1 MNGAKMCTCSRPMR
15 ACPFPLDIDS
25 ELTEKDD
32 AMAGVA
38 GILDEAEAFASAA
51 RDCLRAALENE
62 ENERHET
69 VSFFMR
75 FHLEELE
82 MEEAQVCFGT
92 EDPGALLAFLETR
105 RKNGRARCW
114 IWVFP
119 GKSPMKCWRDDGL
132 RKARN
137 ERGARELRHN
147 SAGMGRQAAGAMA
160 AWRRLSVDELY
171 RPWLLV
177 RGSGFFRR
185 LRLSKN
191 QREGQSPFAL

>member
-1 MNGAKMCTCSRPMR
+1 MKLGSKMYPGMNGAKMCTCSRPMR
-15 ACPFPLDIDS
+15 VCPFPLDIDS

-82 MEEAQVCFGT
+82 MEEAQICFGT
-92 EDPGALLAFLETR
+92 EDPGAL
-105 RKNGRARCW
+105 
-114 IWVFP
+114 
-119 GKSPMKCWRDDGL
+119 S
-132 RKARN
+132 
-137 ERGARELRHN
+137 AREMVDALTFLRFGVFWN
-147 SAGMGRQAAGAMA
+147 AEEERPGLLLDLGFSRDIT
-160 AWRRLSVDELY
+160 DEVLAVTMDCEK
-171 RPWLLV
+171 RV
-177 RGSGFFRR
+177 MNVAHES
-185 LRLSKN
+185 
-191 QREGQSPFAL
+191 

>member
-15 ACPFPLDIDS
+15 VCPFPLDIDS

-69 VSFFMR
+69 VLFFMR

-92 EDPGALLAFLETR
+92 EDPGALSAREMVHALAFLRYGIFWNAEEE
-105 RKNGRARCW
+105 RA
-114 IWVFP
+114 
-119 GKSPMKCWRDDGL
+119 GL
-132 RKARN
+132 LLDL
-137 ERGARELRHN
+137 GFSREIT
-147 SAGMGRQAAGAMA
+147 
-160 AWRRLSVDELY
+160 DEVL
-171 RPWLLV
+171 
-177 RGSGFFRR
+177 
-185 LRLSKN
+185 
-191 QREGQSPFAL
+191 A

>member
-15 ACPFPLDIDS
+15 VCPFPLDIDS

-92 EDPGALLAFLETR
+92 EDPGALSAREMVDALAFLRFGVFGTR
-105 RKNGRARCW
+105 RKNGRACCW

-119 GKSPMKCWRDDGL
+119 GTSPMKCWR
-132 RKARN
+132 
-137 ERGARELRHN
+137 
-147 SAGMGRQAAGAMA
+147 
-160 AWRRLSVDELY
+160 
-171 RPWLLV
+171 
-177 RGSGFFRR
+177 
-185 LRLSKN
+185 
-191 QREGQSPFAL
+191 

>member
-15 ACPFPLDIDS
+15 VCPFPLDIDS

-62 ENERHET
+62 EDEWHET

-92 EDPGALLAFLETR
+92 EDPGALSAREMVDALAFLR
-105 RKNGRARCW
+105 FG
-114 IWVFP
+114 VFGNAEEERP
-119 GKSPMKCWRDDGL
+119 GPLLDLGFS
-132 RKARN
+132 
-137 ERGARELRHN
+137 REIT
-147 SAGMGRQAAGAMA
+147 
-160 AWRRLSVDELY
+160 DEVL
-171 RPWLLV
+171 
-177 RGSGFFRR
+177 
-185 LRLSKN
+185 
-191 QREGQSPFAL
+191 A